1 VYRELDG
8 GGGGGSAVQGV
19 GQGCL
24 GIGRGS
30 GAAARRTGRGSGGY
44 GEALAN
50 KAWPTREREREWL
63 RKKLEQGRE
72 RSRGSTGSI
81 YRGEGR
87 RRKAGEGRE
96 NGDGHH
102 NAIDGVALTTTV
114 TSLKERG
121 VGRVKRIC
129 FWRG

>member
-1 VYRELDG
+1 VSRHRAGLRR
-8 GGGGGSAVQGV
+8 GGSTNRARLRRVR
-19 GQGCL
+19 
-24 GIGRGS
+24 RGS
-30 GAAARRTGRGSGGY
+30 GEQGM
-44 GEALAN
+44 AN
-50 KAWPTREREREWL
+50 EREREREWL

-121 VGRVKRIC
+121 VGRVKRIY